1 MIDTKEQIDLDIFE
15 KPWNHIRL
23 SSYGIACIIN
33 GAVIARKMYA
43 IDKEI
48 YISPATGLKRL
59 YFLHDEP
66 HILYMIFNDTI
77 VKLFNLK
84 TNELIPV
91 STPDGNLFQFRD
103 DGMYMTISTEK
114 AVKDFLA
121 QALPQVAIEKQN
133 SNCNN

>member
-1 MIDTKEQIDLDIFE
+1 MNLNVDELNYLFI
-15 KPWNHIRL
+15 
-23 SSYGIACIIN
+23 
-33 GAVIARKMYA
+33 
-43 IDKEI
+43 
-48 YISPATGLKRL
+48 
-59 YFLHDEP
+59 DEP
-66 HILYMIFNDTI
+66 HLLYMRFNDTI

-91 STPDGNLFQFRD
+91 STSDGNLFQFRD

-121 QALPQVAIEKQN
+121 QALPKVAIENQN